1 MWWSLYIII
10 VNLMVKINNL
20 KCKIFSNKYC
30 LKILLFRDMF
40 ILIFNYIVIMCYV
53 FEYNVRKNG

>member
-1 MWWSLYIII
+1 
-10 VNLMVKINNL
+10 MVKINNL